1 MAAARHDCGTGTND
15 QLDGNDR
22 QVAEGTSL
30 PISLPHVLCLSNQNR
45 QKQSLVLFLSIT
57 FSHGQKLFKLGPCS
71 SPRAGQ
77 RVGADNSC
85 RWSATAR
92 LQMLPLQTLRQSSSF
107 NSVRGRLHLPG
118 ARFLVVTSIPY
129 CLRDTALRDLGDV
142 DSNKRATCGSAEDI
156 AEQSAIAEGRNKKST
171 PIDKCL

>member
-30 PISLPHVLCLSNQNR
+30 PISLPHVLCPSNHNSH
-45 QKQSLVLFLSIT
+45 KQSLVLFLSIT

-77 RVGADNSC
+77 RVGADDSC

-92 LQMLPLQTLRQSSSF
+92 LQTLPLQTLRQSSPF

-129 CLRDTALRDLGDV
+129 RLRDTALRDLGDV
-142 DSNKRATCGSAEDI
+142 DSNKRATCGSAEEV

-171 PIDKCL
+171 PIDKCS